1 MCASGILYQFTETS
15 FDWLQRQGSNMTANL
30 LKNIVNQIGC
40 QWIII
45 NERLINMDLINPSSY
60 ILSVLHQHLK
70 TDSIWILVHFIVS
83 RSWTPYYQFRLKL
96 KKVGKTARPFRYDL
110 NQIPYDYKVEVRN
123 RSEGLDLIECLI
135 NYGWRSMSL
144 YRRQGSRPSH
154 GKEMQ
159 KSKMAVWGGLT
170 NSCEKK
176 TGEKQRRKGKI

>member
-159 KSKMAVWGGLT
+159 YHEPPSIVYQALYLS
-170 NSCEKK
+170 NLEP
-176 TGEKQRRKGKI
+176 